1 MPLSKVS
8 RFLLWNELKFIK
20 WHKSKLNESTC
31 WANKKSEFEVCPRCA
46 TKSDSIYDH
55 RIVKIKDVPI
65 RRTQVVLQ
73 IRKRRF
79 YCKTCRKPFTEPIA
93 GIKKGHRTTQRFAR
107 EVRWACENFSSLS
120 RVRRAFRCSSGFVYT
135 TFYRELKTE
144 VKRNINYPWP
154 TTIGIDEHFFSRA
167 GGIRQFATVFADFNN
182 KRLRQVCLG
191 KVRGELIEQI
201 KHIEG
206 RENVKHVV
214 LDLSDSY
221 KSFAKEY
228 FPNAQLVADKFHVLR
243 LLSPAINKRRTA
255 ITGDRRTN
263 PIRRLLLVNRK
274 KLDYFKR
281 VVLDQW
287 LDQYP
292 EIKEVYHFK
301 EALHGFYRI
310 RGFNRAARALT
321 AITDR
326 MALSQLPEIIK
337 LRKTLM
343 RWRNEI
349 LAYFPTLLT
358 NARTEGFNS
367 VAKLVQKQASGY
379 KNFENYRLRLL
390 NACAY

>member
-1 MPLSKVS
+1 MPTERLAHFV
-8 RFLLWNELKFIK
+8 LWKELKFVK
-20 WHKSKLNESTC
+20 WQKSKVNESVC
-31 WANKKSEFEVCPRCA
+31 WTKKNSTFEVCPKCA
-46 TKSDSIYDH
+46 TRSDSIYDH
-55 RIVKIKDVPI
+55 RVVRIKDTPL
-65 RRTQVVLQ
+65 RRTQIVLK

-93 GIKKGHRTTQRFAR
+93 GIKKGHRTTQRFSK

-120 RVRRAFRCSSGFVYT
+120 RVRRTFKCSSGFVYK

-144 VKRNINYPWP
+144 VKRHINYPWP
-154 TTIGIDEHFFSRA
+154 TTIGIDEHFFSRNH
-167 GGIRQFATVFADFNN
+167 GRPQFATVFCDFNN
-182 KRLRQVCLG
+182 KRIRELALG

-206 RENVKHVV
+206 RENVSNVV

-221 KSFAKEY
+221 KTFAKEY
-228 FPNAQLVADKFHVLR
+228 FPNANLVADKFHVLR
-243 LLSPAINKRRTA
+243 LLSPAINKRRTQ
-255 ITGDRRTN
+255 ITGDKRTN
-263 PIRRLLLVNRK
+263 PIRRLLLMNRK

-287 LDQYP
+287 LELHP
-292 EIKEVYHFK
+292 ELRELYHFK

-310 RGFNRAARALT
+310 KGFNRASRALT

-326 MALSQLPEIIK
+326 MSYSQLPEIQK
-337 LRKTLM
+337 LRRTLM
-343 RWRNEI
+343 KWRNEI
-349 LAYFPTLLT
+349 LHYFKTGLT

-379 KNFENYRLRLL
+379 KNFENYRLKLL